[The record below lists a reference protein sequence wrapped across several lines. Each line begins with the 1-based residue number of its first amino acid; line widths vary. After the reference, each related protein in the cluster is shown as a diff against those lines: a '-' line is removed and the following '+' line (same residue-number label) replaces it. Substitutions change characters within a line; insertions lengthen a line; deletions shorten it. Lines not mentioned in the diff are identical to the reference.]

1 MIAHTHG
8 SRIGLAGVLIAVSS
22 RAQIK
27 DKGKPWVYGPR
38 RRLSKEV
45 EATSALRMDL
55 DDHGPAEV
63 EKAVPHHGS
72 LATNGTSSE
81 LPWVEK

>member
-1 MIAHTHG
+1 MVHEDDF
-8 SRIGLAGVLIAVSS
+8 
-22 RAQIK
+22 Q
-27 DKGKPWVYGPR
+27 
-38 RRLSKEV
+38 KEKLRPQ
-45 EATSALRMDL
+45 ARMDL